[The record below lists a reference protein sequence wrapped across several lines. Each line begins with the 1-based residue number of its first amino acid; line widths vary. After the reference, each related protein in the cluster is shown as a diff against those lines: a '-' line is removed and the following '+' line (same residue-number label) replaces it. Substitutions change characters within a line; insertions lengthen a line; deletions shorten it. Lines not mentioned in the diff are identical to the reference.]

1 MLTSPVDTNKK
12 RIAALKLELSNL
24 INLLPSSQSLGEID
38 LEELDEDELQTLRSV
53 GLISSSSVPSASSKR
68 NRSAENN
75 VRVRGAHIVFV
86 DNHDEG
92 R

>member
-1 MLTSPVDTNKK
+1 M
-12 RIAALKLELSNL
+12 KLELSNL
-24 INLLPSSQSLGEID
+24 INLLPSSQSSGEID

-53 GLISSSSVPSASSKR
+53 GLISSSSAAPSASSKK
-68 NRSAENN
+68 NRSADNN

>member
-1 MLTSPVDTNKK
+1 
-12 RIAALKLELSNL
+12 LKLELSNL
-24 INLLPSSQSLGEID
+24 INLLPSSQSSGEID
-38 LEELDEDELQTLRSV
+38 LEELDEDELKTLRSV
-53 GLISSSSVPSASSKR
+53 GLISSSSVVAPSASSKK

-92 R
+92 W